1 MGRDMNDVK
10 NDSGPEAVAERIN
23 GAQTPKPEQKPPEPK
38 PMPAPANEADDVLP
52 LRRPQPAPE
61 PFPLEALGEV
71 LGRAAQ
77 RMRAVIQAPEALAGA
92 SVLAAASLAV
102 QAQADVVIDGRRLPC
117 SLFVVTIGES
127 GERKSGVD
135 AAALC
140 AVDAYQRELSEAQAR
155 EIAEYENIL
164 AVWKLAR
171 DAALRPPGAGRKGE
185 SPRRVDRDAVRA
197 ELDALGPEP
206 LPPLLPMIRAGDP
219 THEGL
224 YKLLAAGRPS
234 IGLFSDEG
242 GQFVG
247 GHAMNSDNALKT
259 AAGLSKL
266 WDGRPLDRV
275 RGGDGASLLYGRRVA
290 LHLMMQPAVA
300 ELLLGNG
307 LIEGQGFLARCLIC
321 WPNST
326 AGTRLYRAVDLSTDA
341 DLAAYS
347 RQISER
353 LRAALPLAE
362 ARRNEL
368 SPRDLRLSVDAKALW
383 TEFHDDIET
392 RLGPEGDLAPIK
404 AFAAKLAE
412 QAARIAGVLALFRDE
427 HAVEIDLDTMQGGIR
442 IADYFATE
450 RLRIGAAGRTDPE
463 ACLAEKLLDWM
474 RATCERRK
482 GARPETCALF
492 HLAELY
498 QGGPNAVRDAKTA
511 RRIVA
516 VLVTHGYADAL
527 PEGAKLPDL
536 QGREAH
542 RREVWR
548 LLARVGT

>member
-1 MGRDMNDVK
+1 MTVETLRKLIDGAPEI
-10 NDSGPEAVAERIN
+10 GPEIDD
-23 GAQTPKPEQKPPEPK
+23 T
-38 PMPAPANEADDVLP
+38 PANETDDILP
-52 LRRPQPAPE
+52 LRRPLPAPE
-61 PFPLEALGEV
+61 PFPLDALGDV
-71 LGRAAQ
+71 LGRAAE
-77 RMRAVIQAPEALAGA
+77 RMRAVIQAPDALAGA

-102 QAQADVVIDGRRLPC
+102 QAHADVVIDGRRLPC

-135 AAALC
+135 AAALR
-140 AVDAYQRELSEAQAR
+140 AVDAYQRELAEAQAS
-155 EIAEYENIL
+155 ETAAHENDL
-164 AVWKLAR
+164 AAWRLAR
-171 DAALRPPGAGRKGE
+171 EAVLRPPGAGRKGE
-185 SPRRVDRDAVRA
+185 PPRSVDREAVRND
-197 ELDALGPEP
+197 LNKLGPEP
-206 LPPLLPMIRAGDP
+206 LPPLLPLIRAGDP

-321 WPNST
+321 WPDST
-326 AGTRLYRAVDLSTDA
+326 AGTRLYRAVDLSTDT
-341 DLAAYS
+341 DLAVYG

-362 ARRNEL
+362 GRRNEL
-368 SPRDLRLSVDAKALW
+368 SPRDLHLCADAKSLW
-383 TEFHDDIET
+383 TAFHDDIET

-404 AFAAKLAE
+404 AFASKLAE
-412 QAARIAGVLALFRDE
+412 HAARIAGVLALFRDE
-427 HAVEIDLDTMQGGIR
+427 HAAEIDLDAMRGGIR

-463 ACLAEKLLDWM
+463 ACLAERLLDWM
-474 RATCERRK
+474 RAACERRK
-482 GARPETCALF
+482 DARPKTCDLF
-492 HLAELY
+492 HLAEIY
-498 QGGPNAVRDAKTA
+498 QAGPNAVRDAKTA
-511 RRIVA
+511 RRIVG
-516 VLVTHGYADAL
+516 VLVTHGYAKAMPD
-527 PEGAKLPDL
+527 GAKLPDL

-548 LLARVGT
+548 LLARAGT